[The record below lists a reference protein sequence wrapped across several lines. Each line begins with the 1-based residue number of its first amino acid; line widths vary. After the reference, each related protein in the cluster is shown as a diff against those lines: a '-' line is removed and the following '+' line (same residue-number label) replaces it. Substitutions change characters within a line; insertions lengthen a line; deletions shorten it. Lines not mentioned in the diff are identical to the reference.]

1 MQKEATNRDWERMES
16 GINGASSDYFLLG
29 WINKSYLVIL
39 SYTKDCAI
47 GDGEYGE

>member
-1 MQKEATNRDWERMES
+1 MEQAQIIS
-16 GINGASSDYFLLG
+16 LLG